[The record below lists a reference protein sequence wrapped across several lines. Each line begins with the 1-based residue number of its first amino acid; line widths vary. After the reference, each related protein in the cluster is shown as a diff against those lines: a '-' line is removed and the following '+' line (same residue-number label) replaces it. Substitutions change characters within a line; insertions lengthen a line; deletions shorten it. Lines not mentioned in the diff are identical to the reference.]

1 MVIPSL
7 YLVSCLLTD
16 MTDCTIDRRRL
27 SPVIHQLRIIA
38 SFALV
43 GTVVSGVVLGLF
55 HLDELKTA
63 GAIVGVIA
71 GVIAGVAFTA
81 SHGA

>member
-1 MVIPSL
+1 
-7 YLVSCLLTD
+7 
-16 MTDCTIDRRRL
+16 MTQLDLPGMMDGSHDRRRRL

-38 SFALV
+38 GFALV
-43 GTVVSGVVLGLF
+43 GTVVSGAVLGLF

-71 GVIAGVAFTA
+71 GVAFTA
-81 SHGA
+81 SRGA